1 MNEWGI
7 LCTALVAYKA
17 KEIGYLSLSGE
28 GIHRKCFIYNTCESS
43 IFPKLFLY
51 LIIKE

>member
-1 MNEWGI
+1 VNEWGF

-28 GIHRKCFIYNTCESS
+28 GIHTKYFIYESI

-51 LIIKE
+51 LMQIIKE